1 MAQTTAIIG
10 KEFPKK
16 VIPLIQQAKNTI
28 EIVVYCWWWYPDQI
42 GSEIQKFNNA
52 IINAVKEGVNVK
64 VLANEQSTIA
74 VLKQNKIKVRELTTT
89 RKLHAKLMII
99 DGKTAILG
107 SHNYTMGAFTL
118 NYEVSI
124 ITQDKEIVKRL
135 RQFFNNLWPL

>member
-1 MAQTTAIIG
+1 MPETTTIIG
-10 KEFPKK
+10 KEFGPK
-16 VIPLIQQAKNTI
+16 ITPLIQQAKNTI
-28 EIVVYCWWWYPDQI
+28 EIVVYSWWWYPDQV

-52 IINAVKEGVNVK
+52 IINAAKKGVNIK
-64 VLANEQSTIA
+64 VLANEYSTIA
-74 VLKQNKIKVRELTTT
+74 VLQQNKIKARELTTA

-118 NYEVSI
+118 NYEISI
-124 ITQDKEIVKRL
+124 ITQDEEVVKRL

>member
-1 MAQTTAIIG
+1 MIQTTPIIG
-10 KEFPKK
+10 KEFPIK
-16 VIPLIQQAKNTI
+16 VIPLIQQARHTI
-28 EIVVYCWWWYPDQI
+28 DIVVYSWWWYPDQI

-52 IINAVKEGVNVK
+52 IINAAKKGVNVK
-64 VLANEQSTIA
+64 VLANEYPTIA
-74 VLKQNKIKVRELTTT
+74 VLRQNKIKARELTTT

-118 NYEVSI
+118 NYEISI
-124 ITQDKEIVKRL
+124 ITQDKEVVKRL